1 MLNEEKIALL
11 NVGDDLYVGVIY
23 KQRILYRHAKFLS
36 YDPETRIL
44 KALGDKCNK
53 NTGKL
58 ICNIEYKFPLDKI
71 VLLGVQGIT
80 IFADENYYEKE

>member
-11 NVGDDLYVGVIY
+11 NVDDELYVGVIY

-44 KALGDKCNK
+44 KALGNKRNK

-58 ICNIEYKFPLDKI
+58 ICNIEHKFPLDKI